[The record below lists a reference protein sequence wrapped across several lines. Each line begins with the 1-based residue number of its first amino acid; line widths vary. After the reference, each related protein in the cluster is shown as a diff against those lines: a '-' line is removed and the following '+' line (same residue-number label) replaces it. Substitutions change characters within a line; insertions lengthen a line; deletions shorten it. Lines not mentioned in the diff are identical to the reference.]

1 MRPRIEAHF
10 GPISGIAHF
19 RNCLQECPPPKPPH
33 ATLTLMPPALRPE
46 ADSQSV
52 PPARDRPWLFAF
64 LITPEAVI
72 SLGLVSGALTYLM
85 RDQGVNPAR
94 AASIASLLSL
104 PHAIFFLWG
113 PLTDFWM
120 RRRTWLLLAALAAA
134 IALVAAFH
142 QPQLASPLAVSLLF
156 LSACL
161 GVFVT
166 AACGGILGTLHSELS
181 RRRASSF
188 YQTGS
193 LAFGA
198 IAVYI
203 LVTYSGRL
211 SLSSLGWIV
220 AAMIVVP
227 SLFALLAPQQSMIR
241 EHGAHQTVVRIWHEF
256 KSTFLRWEAIPYTLL
271 VGCPCCSGAMIG
283 LLPQLARDYHVTG
296 HQVAWINGVAGALL
310 TSAGALAAS
319 LIPIR
324 IRAPIAFLLA
334 GIANAATLAIFALGP
349 LGPAVYFTGTVLFL
363 FTIGAGYALFT
374 GVALEFLGG
383 SGKSGSSRYA
393 IINSIGNLPV
403 AYMTYLDGRGYA
415 LWGPRAM
422 PAVDAIITAAG
433 CLILLAHFAISR
445 RRQSALAA

>member
-1 MRPRIEAHF
+1 
-10 GPISGIAHF
+10 
-19 RNCLQECPPPKPPH
+19 
-33 ATLTLMPPALRPE
+33 MPPALRPE

-72 SLGLVSGALTYLM
+72 SLGLVSGALTYLL

-94 AASIASLLSL
+94 AASIAALLSL

-134 IALVAAFH
+134 VAMVVAFH

-156 LSACL
+156 LSACF

-198 IAVYI
+198 IAVYV

-211 SLSSLGWIV
+211 SLTSLGWIV

-227 SLFALLAPQQSMIR
+227 SLFALLAPEQSMIR
-241 EHGAHQTVVRIWHEF
+241 EHGAHQTAVRIWHEF

-324 IRAPIAFLLA
+324 VRAPIAFLLA
-334 GIANAATLAIFALGP
+334 GLANAATLAIFAIGP
-349 LGPAVYFTGTVLFL
+349 LSPAVYFTGTVLFL

-422 PAVDAIITAAG
+422 PAVDAVITAAG
-433 CLILLAHFAISR
+433 CLILLAHFAVSR
-445 RRQSALAA
+445 PRRSSP

>member
-1 MRPRIEAHF
+1 
-10 GPISGIAHF
+10 
-19 RNCLQECPPPKPPH
+19 
-33 ATLTLMPPALRPE
+33 MPPALRPE
-46 ADSQSV
+46 ADSQST

-72 SLGLVSGALTYLM
+72 SLGLLSGALTYLL
-85 RDQGVNPAR
+85 RDQGVSPGR
-94 AASIASLLSL
+94 AASIAALLAL

-134 IALVAAFH
+134 IAMVVAFH

-156 LSACL
+156 LSACF

-198 IAVYI
+198 IAVYV

-227 SLFALLAPQQSMIR
+227 SLFALLAPEQSMIR
-241 EHGAHQTVVRIWHEF
+241 EHGAHQTAVRIWHEF

-283 LLPQLARDYHVTG
+283 QLPQLARDYHVTG

-310 TSAGALAAS
+310 ASAGALAAS

-324 IRAPIAFLLA
+324 VRAPIAFLLA
-334 GIANAATLAIFALGP
+334 GLANAATLAIFALGP
-349 LGPAVYFTGTVLFL
+349 LHPAVYFTGTVLFL

-422 PAVDAIITAAG
+422 PGVDAIITAAG
-433 CLILLAHFAISR
+433 CLILLAHFAVSR
-445 RRQSALAA
+445 RRNQPTPAA

>member
-1 MRPRIEAHF
+1 
-10 GPISGIAHF
+10 
-19 RNCLQECPPPKPPH
+19 
-33 ATLTLMPPALRPE
+33 MPPALRPD
-46 ADSQSV
+46 ADTQSV
-52 PPARDRPWLFAF
+52 PPPRDRPWLFAF

-72 SLGLVSGALTYLM
+72 ALGLVSGALTYLL
-85 RDQGVNPAR
+85 RDEGVDPAR
-94 AASIASLLSL
+94 AASIAALLAL
-104 PHAIFFLWG
+104 PHAIYFLWG

-120 RRRTWLLLAALAAA
+120 RRRTWLLLSAAAAAL
-134 IALVAAFH
+134 ALVAAFH
-142 QPQLASPLAVSLLF
+142 QSQLATPWAVGLLF
-156 LSACL
+156 LSACF
-161 GVFVT
+161 GVFVA
-166 AACGGILGTLHSELS
+166 AACGGIMGTLPSELS

-198 IAVYI
+198 VAVFV
-203 LVTYSGRL
+203 LVTWSGRV
-211 SLSSLGWIV
+211 SLGTLGWIV
-220 AAMIVVP
+220 AAMIVLP
-227 SLFALLAPQQSMIR
+227 ALAAFAAPEQSMIK
-241 EHGAHQTVVRIWHEF
+241 EHGLLETRARIWHEF

-271 VGCPCCSGAMIG
+271 IASPCCSGAMIG
-283 LLPQLARDYHVTG
+283 LLTQLARDYHVTG
-296 HQVAWINGVAGALL
+296 HQVAWVNGVAGALL

-324 IRAPIAFLLA
+324 IRAPIAFTLA
-334 GIANAATLAIFALGP
+334 GLANAATLAIFALGP
-349 LGPAVYFTGTVLFL
+349 LRPAVYFTGTVLFL

-422 PAVDAIITAAG
+422 PAADAIITAVG
-433 CLILLAHFAISR
+433 CTLLLAHFAVSHR
-445 RRQSALAA
+445 KKQLKLVAE

>member
-1 MRPRIEAHF
+1 MSTA
-10 GPISGIAHF
+10 A
-19 RNCLQECPPPKPPH
+19 
-33 ATLTLMPPALRPE
+33 RPE
-46 ADSQSV
+46 VETQS
-52 PPARDRPWLFAF
+52 PATPHDRPWLFAF

-72 SLGLVSGALTYLM
+72 ALGLVSGAITYLL
-85 RDQGVNPAR
+85 RDEGVNPAR
-94 AASIASLLSL
+94 AASIAALLSL
-104 PHAIFFLWG
+104 PHAIYFLWG

-120 RRRTWLLLAALAAA
+120 RRRTWLLLAAAASA

-142 QPQLASPLAVSLLF
+142 QPQLASPLAVGLLF
-156 LSACL
+156 LSACF
-161 GVFVT
+161 GVFVA
-166 AACGGILGTLHSELS
+166 AACGGIMGTLKNELS

-188 YQTGS
+188 YQVGS

-198 IAVYI
+198 VAVFV

-211 SLSSLGWIV
+211 SLGTLGWIV
-220 AAMIVVP
+220 AAMIVLP
-227 SLFALLAPQQSMIR
+227 ALAAFGAPAQSMIR
-241 EHGAHQTVVRIWHEF
+241 EHGAHQTAVRVWHEF

-283 LLPQLARDYHVTG
+283 LLTQLARDYHVTG

-324 IRAPIAFLLA
+324 VRASVAFLLA
-334 GIANAATLAIFALGP
+334 GLVNAATLAIFALGP
-349 LGPAVYFTGTVLFL
+349 LRPAVYFTGTVLFL

-422 PAVDAIITAAG
+422 PAVDAIITATV
-433 CLILLAHFAISR
+433 CLILVAHFAVSR
-445 RRQSALAA
+445 RRKQSKLAA